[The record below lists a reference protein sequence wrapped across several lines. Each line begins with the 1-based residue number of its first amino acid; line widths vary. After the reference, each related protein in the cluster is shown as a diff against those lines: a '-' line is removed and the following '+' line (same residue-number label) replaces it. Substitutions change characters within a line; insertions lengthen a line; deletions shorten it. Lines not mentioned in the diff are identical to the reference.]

1 MLQKNSEDR
10 RVQRTKKAIRNAFAE
25 LLVEKEVGD
34 ITVREIAELADI
46 NRKTFYNY
54 YAGVHEVVDELE
66 NEVVSS
72 FEAVLENVDWVQ
84 AIESPYTVFAR
95 VTAVISTDIDFYAH
109 LFTMTGNS
117 SLTNK
122 LVRLIKEK
130 IRSALGDRVSADER
144 AADTALVYTLNGMLS
159 AYQSWFSADRQQTLE
174 ELTETISVLCFHG
187 LSGLISTD

>member
-1 MLQKNSEDR
+1 MLQKPSADR
-10 RVQRTKKAIRNAFAE
+10 RVLRTKKAIRNAFAE
-25 LLVEKEVGD
+25 LLVEKEVGE

-54 YAGVHEVVDELE
+54 YAGVHEVVDEIE

-72 FEAVLENVDWVQ
+72 FEAILETVDWAQ
-84 AIESPYTVFAR
+84 AIAAPYSIFER
-95 VTAVISTDIDFYAH
+95 VTAVISTDMDFYAH
-109 LFTMTGNS
+109 LFTMNGNS

-130 IRSALGDRVSADER
+130 IRSALGDRVAADEL

-174 ELTETISVLCFHG
+174 ELTETIGVLCFHG
-187 LSGLISTD
+187 LSGLIAAD